1 MSKSLSRRSLL
12 IFSSLLLAACGS
24 GNDTTPP
31 EDVVVKDSTPPVIT
45 LIGDADMVIDQ
56 ASTFSDPGVNVS
68 DDTDSNLIAAVTGS
82 VDTSQV
88 GSYNLIYNVSDSA
101 GNAANP
107 ITRTV
112 TVRDII
118 APVITLNGKTTL
130 TVEMGTLFT
139 DPGCSVSDNVESG
152 LIATTTG
159 TVDTTKVGSYIINYD
174 VVDTAGNIAETQ
186 TLTVTVTD
194 ILSGKFVG
202 SPISGLSYSTDSQ
215 SGMTDESG
223 GYKFKAGETISFSLG
238 DISIGDGIAAQK
250 ELTVLELIN
259 GAQLYTNYG
268 QVKKLY
274 EAPVTSVEKKTLN
287 RFSNTLTLLLAFDQ
301 DGNWANGISIHPE
314 LANSLAFSQLDLS
327 EDLYDFSDNSELKAI
342 AHSAVALSLLNKVA
356 TPKLGIALDHY
367 YQTQEIAHQFAV
379 LYSESVD
386 DNADGVDERSQTY
399 TYDSQGNK
407 LTESS
412 DDNNDGIVDS
422 RYHYTYNEQSDQLTS
437 SSDSNAD
444 GVMNRISTTTYD
456 NNGNAVSSTTDTDG
470 DGQADSSSQ
479 DIYDETGK
487 VVIHNYDS
495 DANDIIDSVTS
506 YTYSTKHELLTDSYD
521 GDVDGIADRIY
532 INSYDVDGNRI
543 ENSYDSNG
551 DGLRES
557 FYTYTYDAQGN
568 QLTNFSDSNA
578 DDIPDRKI
586 TYTFDTDGNQLSYSF
601 DNDADG
607 TPETFTV
614 STYDTDG
621 NKLSYR
627 SDTTGDGLVNK
638 TASYTYNAFSQK
650 ITYSQDSD
658 ADSIPDRINV
668 YSYDVNGNY
677 QSTTIDSD
685 ANGTVDRIFSYTPVN
700 ANWRAVLLQI
710 EMYQ

>member
-24 GNDTTPP
+24 GNDRTPP

-45 LIGDADMVIDQ
+45 LIGDAEMVIDQ
-56 ASTFSDPGVNVS
+56 AGTFSDPGVNVS

-139 DPGCSVSDNVESG
+139 DPGCSVSDNVDSG
-152 LIATTTG
+152 LSATTTG
-159 TVDTTKVGSYIINYD
+159 TVDTTHVGTYIINYD

-202 SPISGLSYSTDSQ
+202 SPISGLSYSTDTQ
-215 SGMTDESG
+215 SGITDESG
-223 GYKFKAGETISFSLG
+223 AYKFKAGETISFSLG
-238 DISIGDGIAAQK
+238 DISIGDSIAAQK

-259 GAQLYTNYG
+259 SAQLYTNYG

-274 EAPVTSVEKKTLN
+274 EAPVTSVEKQTLN
-287 RFSNTLTLLLAFDQ
+287 RFSNTLTLLLAFDE
-301 DGNWANGISIHPE
+301 DGNRDNGISIHPE

-327 EDLYDFSDNSELKAI
+327 EDLYDFSDNSELRAI

-356 TPKLGIALDHY
+356 IPKLGVGLDHY
-367 YQTQEIAHQFAV
+367 YQTQGVVHQFAV

-386 DNADGVDERSQTY
+386 DNADGIDERSQTY

-412 DDNNDGIVDS
+412 DDNNDGTVDS

-456 NNGNAVSSTTDTDG
+456 DNGNYIASMTDTDG
-470 DGQADSSSQ
+470 DGKADSSSQ
-479 DIYDETGK
+479 DVHDAMGRLITHSYDGDADGT
-487 VVIHNYDS
+487 VDS
-495 DANDIIDSVTS
+495 TTR

-532 INSYDVDGNRI
+532 TNSYDVDGNRV
-543 ENSYDSNG
+543 ERSYDSDG
-551 DGLRES
+551 DGIRDS
-557 FYTYTYDAQGN
+557 FYTYTYDSQGN
-568 QLTNFSDSNA
+568 QLTNVYDSNA
-578 DDIPDRKI
+578 DDTPDRII
-586 TYTFDTDGNQLSYSF
+586 TYTFDTDGNQLTYSF

-607 TPETFTV
+607 TPETWTE
-614 STYDTDG
+614 SSYDTDG
-621 NKLSYR
+621 NKTSYS
-627 SDTTGDGLVNK
+627 SDTTGDNSVDK
-638 TASYTYNAFSQK
+638 TGSYTYNAFSQK
-650 ITYSQDSD
+650 LTYTEDSD
-658 ADSIPDRINV
+658 ADLTPDKYYV

-677 QSTTIDSD
+677 LGLTIDSD
-685 ANGTVDRIFSYTPVN
+685 ADDTIDRIFSYSPVS